1 MTASRS
7 SVNSNPLWFEHLS
20 RGQKPSLRL
29 FCFPHAGGTSESYR
43 SWQRWFP
50 EQIDLCL
57 VHLPGRSK
65 RLREPAFTQTA
76 PLVKAIA
83 DRIVPELDVPY
94 ALYGHSMGA
103 TISFELARELFRRHI
118 TPPQHLFVSGRRAPQ
133 CPRTEPITF
142 NLPHDEFI
150 AELRRLNGTPKEVLE
165 NPELLELFMDLLRA
179 DFELV
184 DTYEYHPAE
193 PLSCPITVYGGL
205 HDKEVSAE
213 TCNAWKEQTSA
224 SFDVRM
230 VSGDHFFIRN
240 PIQDFMSAFRSDVL
254 NAVPALRK
262 QEICDSKCS

>member
-1 MTASRS
+1 
-7 SVNSNPLWFEHLS
+7 
-20 RGQKPSLRL
+20 L
-29 FCFPHAGGTSESYR
+29 FCFPHAGGSSESYR
-43 SWQRWFP
+43 SWQGWLP

-57 VHLPGRSK
+57 GYLPGRGK
-65 RLREPAFTQTA
+65 GLREQAFTQTA

-83 DRIVPELDVPY
+83 DRILPEIDIPY

-103 TISFELARELFRRHI
+103 TIAFELARELFQRQY

-142 NLPHDEFI
+142 NLPHNEFI
-150 AELRRLNGTPKEVLE
+150 AELRRLNGTPRDLLE

-193 PLSCPITVYGGL
+193 RLSCPITVYGGL

-213 TCNAWKEQTSA
+213 NCNAWKEQTSA
-224 SFDVRM
+224 SFNMRM

-240 PIQDFMSAFRSDVL
+240 PVQDFVTAFRSDVL
-254 NAVPALRK
+254 SAVPAPRT
-262 QEICDSKCS
+262 QEISDSKCS